1 MRNVAM
7 GSEQGSRRPSAIGSP
22 IRIAALVG
30 VLGLVFV
37 ANARAQDF
45 PQHLAAGDSK
55 LIEVHLNQDEALDLD
70 AQQIIGQIAV
80 KWRSPDGEEGPPL
93 YTLDGVQGHVRVAI
107 VASRA
112 GEWRITVTAR
122 RGRSADYHLES
133 SVHTAGAVD
142 QERARATLALARGEA
157 LRAQSAERN
166 ASTAER
172 SYTEAI
178 EASEF
183 AQDPCTMRAAL
194 NGLGHLEISLGRY
207 EDAARSSER
216 ALAATCEDPPSRAH
230 ALRIGMSALQWRG
243 DLDATIRLG
252 DEALQIYRATG
263 DHAFEGL
270 ILGNLGGAYDQQGE
284 THRAMDVT
292 RQALDLARETGDLE
306 GIVFDEET
314 IGGIL
319 VQRGEYQAALEQFS
333 QTLEDLKS
341 HKSPTVEAMV
351 EDDLASVYA
360 ALGDYPR
367 ALAEVRLSEQSAH
380 ANANPSTEF
389 DALMDE
395 GNLRLVQHQYRQ
407 ANRVFTDAL
416 GLAEQQSLTQKR
428 ARALRGIGSAEAAL
442 GHPGA
447 LHKLLEAQA
456 LALEGHDEAAQSD
469 ISLALGDFYFAMRQF
484 VQARTAYAQ
493 LRALAEHSLSGA
505 QLAKAWASLARVDM
519 ATGNL
524 ARARA
529 EAESALGTIDS
540 ERGEINPPQLRSRFF
555 QSTRSY
561 YDLYISILMALHR
574 RTSDGELVSL
584 AFEAAENSRA
594 RALTE
599 LLSEH
604 AVTQKGDLDPT
615 LLARRDAAQDALHA
629 AAFRLSR
636 SNSDREHA
644 ALEQAAMTASSSLD
658 DVEGE
663 IRRANARY
671 GGVVRPQPLNVT
683 AMQRDWMDE
692 KTVLLEY
699 WLSDNESYLWVLTK
713 HDLRSIRLPPRG
725 LINAKSR
732 SLRTLLA
739 TWTRIPPG
747 LSFKDL
753 PGYRSSLDDKIRLQ
767 ATELGEL
774 VLKGIGE
781 SLRRENVVIVP
792 DGSLC
797 LLPFDILS
805 ADLSSER
812 RGVDYLPSLASLRWL
827 RRGSYRSD
835 ANPSLAIFAD
845 PVFSADDPRL
855 KHAAP
860 IASDASADS
869 KSAMRDARA
878 VDLTRLSWSRRE
890 AQAIAKELSDDRR
903 WVALDFAA
911 SREAVMHASWGAY
924 DTVHFATHAIID
936 LNSPQLSGV
945 VLSLFDDQGHPRDGF
960 LRVTDV
966 YHLSMPAQ
974 LVVLSTCD
982 SAADTIGLGND
993 TYTLANAFFYAGT
1006 PRVLASL
1013 WAVDDEAAATF
1024 MRLFYSTLLRDRQ
1037 TPQRALNSAQHA
1049 MAAYARWSSPYY
1061 WSGFV
1066 LQGDWE

>member
-1 MRNVAM
+1 MRNEAM
-7 GSEQGSRRPSAIGSP
+7 RSEQGTRRSSAIGSP
-22 IRIAALVG
+22 IRIGALVG
-30 VLGLVFV
+30 ILGSVLI
-37 ANARAQDF
+37 ANARAQDSV
-45 PQHLAAGDSK
+45 QHLAAGDSK
-55 LIEVHLNQDEALDLD
+55 LIDIPLNQDEALDLD
-70 AQQIIGQIAV
+70 AQQIAGQIAV
-80 KWRSPDGEEGPPL
+80 KWRSPDGEESPPL

-112 GEWRITVTAR
+112 GDWLITITTR

-133 SVHTAGAVD
+133 SVHPARAED
-142 QERARATLALARGEA
+142 QERARATVALGRGEA

-166 ASTAER
+166 ASAAEQ
-172 SYTEAI
+172 SYAEAI
-178 EASEF
+178 EASES
-183 AQDPCTMRAAL
+183 AQDPCAVRAAL
-194 NGLGHLEISLGRY
+194 NGLGHLQISLGRY
-207 EDAARSSER
+207 EDAGRSSER

-243 DLDATIRLG
+243 DLDATVRLG

-284 THRAMDVT
+284 THRAMEVT

-319 VQRGEYQAALEQFS
+319 VQRGEYQAALEQFG
-333 QTLEDLKS
+333 QTLEDLKT

-360 ALGDYPR
+360 ALGEYPR
-367 ALAEVRLSEQSAH
+367 ALAEVRLSERTAH

-407 ANRVFTDAL
+407 ANQVFTYAL
-416 GLAEQQSLTQKR
+416 GLAEQQSLIQKR

-442 GHPGA
+442 GQPGA
-447 LHKLLEAQA
+447 MHRLLEAQT
-456 LALEGHDEAAQSD
+456 LALEAHDDAAQAD

-484 VQARTAYAQ
+484 AQARMAYEQ
-493 LRALAEHSLSGA
+493 LRALAEHSLSTA
-505 QLAKAWASLARVDM
+505 QLAKAWASLARVDV

-524 ARARA
+524 VQARR
-529 EAESALGTIDS
+529 EAESALAMIDS

-561 YDLYISILMALHR
+561 YDLYISILMALYR
-574 RTSDGELVSL
+574 RSADSKLASL

-604 AVTQKGDLDPT
+604 AVTQKSDLDPT
-615 LLARRDAAQDALHA
+615 LVAKRDAAQDALHA
-629 AAFRLSR
+629 AAFRLAR
-636 SNSDREHA
+636 SNSDREQV
-644 ALEQAAMTASSSLD
+644 ALEKAVMTASASLD

-671 GGVVRPQPLNVT
+671 GGVVRPQPLNLA

-699 WLSDNESYLWVLTK
+699 WLSANESYLWVLTK
-713 HDLRSIRLPPRG
+713 HDLRSIRLPARG
-725 LINAKSR
+725 PIDAKSQL
-732 SLRTLLA
+732 LRTLLA
-739 TWTRIPPG
+739 TWARIPPG

-753 PGYRSSLDDKIRLQ
+753 PSYRSSLDDQIRRR
-767 ATELGEL
+767 ASELGEL
-774 VLKGIGE
+774 VLKGIGKT
-781 SLRRENVVIVP
+781 LRRENIVIVP

-797 LLPFDILS
+797 RLPFDILS
-805 ADLSSER
+805 ADLADAQRS
-812 RGVDYLPSLASLRWL
+812 VDYLPSLASLRWL
-827 RRGSYRSD
+827 RRGPYRSD
-835 ANPSLAIFAD
+835 ANPSLAVFAD

-860 IASDASADS
+860 LVSDTSAGF
-869 KSAMRDARA
+869 KNAMRDARA
-878 VDLTRLSWSRRE
+878 FNLNRLSWSRRE
-890 AQAIAKELSDDRR
+890 AEAIANDLSVDRR

-936 LNSPQLSGV
+936 LENPQLSGV

-966 YHLSMPAQ
+966 YSLSMPAQ

-982 SAADTIGLGND
+982 SAADTSGSGND
-993 TYTLANAFFYAGT
+993 AYTLANAFFYAGT
-1006 PRVLASL
+1006 PRVLGSL

-1024 MRLFYSTLLRDRQ
+1024 MRLFYRSLLLERQ
-1037 TPQRALNSAQHA
+1037 TPQRALSSAQHA
-1049 MAAYARWSSPYY
+1049 MAAQSRWSSAYY
-1061 WSGFV
+1061 WSAFV
-1066 LQGDWE
+1066 LQGDWQ